1 MYNPITPPSTK
12 IEIPEAPRKPRPKII
27 EREKTLVCRVLF
39 PDES

>member
-12 IEIPEAPRKPRPKII
+12 IEIPGAPRKPAAPHLEINK
-27 EREKTLVCRVLF
+27 KSVCRVLF